1 VETVSTIG
9 RLLISLAAVLGL
21 MWVIARKAGKR
32 TGAGKSTRVVE
43 VLGRQQLT
51 RSASVAVVR
60 ILDQALIVGITDG
73 QVNLVG
79 ETELHRVQAAL
90 AAAGEP
96 GRRTKP
102 ATARVPRD
110 LSRAV
115 PKVAPQVVQRAAA
128 PATTEPA
135 VVAAAKGPLAG
146 SALSPAT
153 WKQTVDTL
161 RDLTVR
167 TPNRSGQVS

>member
-110 LSRAV
+110 LGRAV
-115 PKVAPQVVQRAAA
+115 PKVAPPPSRRSSRPPRARWPARRSRRPPGSRPSTPCATSPSGRPTA
-128 PATTEPA
+128 PA
-135 VVAAAKGPLAG
+135 K
-146 SALSPAT
+146 
-153 WKQTVDTL
+153 
-161 RDLTVR
+161 
-167 TPNRSGQVS
+167 

>member
-1 VETVSTIG
+1 METVSTIG

-79 ETELHRVQAAL
+79 ETELDRVQAVL
-90 AAAGEP
+90 AAGGTP
-96 GRRTKP
+96 GKKTKLRT
-102 ATARVPRD
+102 TRVPIELGR
-110 LSRAV
+110 ST
-115 PKVAPQVVQRAAA
+115 APAAA
-128 PATTEPA
+128 PAAVAVADRPDGRPTVNRRTPDPA
-135 VVAAAKGPLAG
+135 AGKGGALAG

-153 WKQTVDTL
+153 WKQTVEAL
-161 RDLTVR
+161 RDMTV
-167 TPNRSGQVS
+167 